1 MTSQKWLIIAA
12 ALTMGSAHAASQE
25 VTINQVDADG
35 KQASIGTI
43 QISETEHGLLFTPQL
58 SSLEPG
64 QHGFHVHENGSC
76 EPADKDG
83 KPTAAQAAGGHYDP
97 QQTGKHLGPYE
108 DGHLGDLPALHVDSD
123 GNANYPVLAPRIKKL
138 DEIKGRA
145 LMIHAGGDNHA
156 DTPEPLGGGGARTAC
171 GVI

>member
-108 DGHLGDLPALHVDSD
+108 DGHLGDLPALHADSD

>member
-108 DGHLGDLPALHVDSD
+108 DGHLGDLPALYVDSD

>member
-1 MTSQKWLIIAA
+1 SCSRGALPTDYHRHRGPPERPRHYRVPCRGNLFQELDMTSQKWLIIAA
-12 ALTMGSAHAASQE
+12 ALTMGSAHAASQA
-25 VTINQVDADG
+25 VTINQVNAAG

-58 SSLEPG
+58 SSLKPG

-108 DGHLGDLPALHVDSD
+108 DGHLGDLPAL
-123 GNANYPVLAPRIKKL
+123 
-138 DEIKGRA
+138 
-145 LMIHAGGDNHA
+145 
-156 DTPEPLGGGGARTAC
+156 
-171 GVI
+171 